1 MNKELKKLK
10 ELSLTTFAKKLKTN
24 ALPFYDDK
32 TNKANHPNT
41 LLLITKHLALTSN
54 VAKRS
59 DNFFYFFNFSKYV
72 KQ

>member
-32 TNKANHPNT
+32 
-41 LLLITKHLALTSN
+41 LIKPIILIPCC
-54 VAKRS
+54 
-59 DNFFYFFNFSKYV
+59 
-72 KQ
+72 

>member
-1 MNKELKKLK
+1 MNKELKK
-10 ELSLTTFAKKLKTN
+10 LSLTTFAKKLKTN

-59 DNFFYFFNFSKYV
+59 DNFFYFFNFSKYA